1 MKLYHNLPKEK
12 KDALLKKR
20 WYFQG
25 FNGTPLPL
33 SGPTVGNIKE
43 GHEVL
48 GFGYRT
54 ILEYYEGD
62 KCYYLYDWDDL
73 EQGLQ
78 KILKKVKE
86 NKDYLHWLLK
96 KDEELRKVHEKVIK
110 KVEKTDITTLPFAEA
125 IKLYQEF
132 SASYRKAIAISLI
145 IECFTYPTEDLI
157 RKTIQ
162 DELTQKGK
170 SALTEKAITLLTGA
184 LHPSFIGKH
193 QLAMLHIAEE
203 AKEKGWKEI
212 FLQKSSLELKK
223 TLERSAEGKNIL
235 KKIEEYQQ
243 KMFWMNNA
251 YAGAKIL
258 GVEHFIEEVKHILE
272 KYPDPK
278 KEILQE
284 EEHFKTI
291 EEQKKEFFEEHA
303 LNSELKNLI
312 EINDAIGIIH
322 DVRKEVI
329 THSNH
334 FIDCFAA
341 RFGRE
346 LNIPLEEIRY
356 LSHYEIEETIL
367 KAISRK
373 ELLERKKKSV
383 FITEQGETQYILSGK
398 EAEEMIIAL
407 NAGHTHE
414 EQEILKGHCAS
425 QGHAIGIVKVCR
437 GMEEIAKFQESQ
449 ILVACMTQPEF
460 VPAMK
465 KAAAIVTDEGGLT
478 CHAAI
483 ISREL
488 KKPCIISTKKAT
500 RVLKDGMLV
509 EVFATEG
516 YLKILKEN

>member
-12 KDALLKKR
+12 KEALLKKR

-48 GFGYRT
+48 SFGYTT
-54 ILEYYEGD
+54 IFEYYEGD

-73 EQGLQ
+73 EKGLQ

-86 NKDYLHWLLK
+86 DKEYLKWLIN
-96 KDEELRKVHEKVIK
+96 KDEELRKAHEKIIK
-110 KVEKTDITTLPFAEA
+110 RLEKTDITALSFTEA
-125 IKLYQEF
+125 IKQYQEF

-157 RKTIQ
+157 RNTIK
-162 DELTQKGK
+162 DELVQKGK
-170 SALTEKAITLLTGA
+170 GDLAERAINLLTGA

-193 QLAMLHIAEE
+193 QLAMLHIAQEV
-203 AKEKGWKEI
+203 KEKNWKEI
-212 FLQKSSLELKK
+212 FLQKSSHEIKK
-223 TLERSAEGKNIL
+223 TIKASAEGKNIL

-251 YAGAKIL
+251 YAGAKVL
-258 GVEHFIEEVKHILE
+258 SVEHFIEEIKHILE
-272 KYPDPK
+272 KYHDPK
-278 KEILQE
+278 REIQQE

-291 EEQKKEFFEEHA
+291 EERKKAFFEEHA
-303 LNSELKNLI
+303 LSNDLKTLI
-312 EINDAIGIIH
+312 ETNDAMGIIH

-334 FIDCFAA
+334 FIDLFAA
-341 RFGRE
+341 RIGKE
-346 LNIPLEEIRY
+346 LSIPLEDIRY
-356 LSHYEIEETIL
+356 LSHYEIEEAIL
-367 KAISRK
+367 KTITKA
-373 ELLERKKKSV
+373 ELEERKRKSV
-383 FITEQGETQYILSGK
+383 FITEYGETQYIAIGK
-398 EAEEMIIAL
+398 EAEEIIATVS
-407 NAGHTHE
+407 AEHSHE
-414 EQEILKGHCAS
+414 AQEMLKGHCAS

-437 GMEEIAKFQESQ
+437 GMEEVAKFQEGQ

-488 KKPCIISTKKAT
+488 RKPCIISTKKAT
-500 RVLKDGMLV
+500 RVLKDGMKV
-509 EVFATEG
+509 EVNATEG
-516 YLKILKEN
+516 YVKVIKE

>member
-33 SGPTVGNIKE
+33 SCPTIGNIKE

-48 GFGYRT
+48 GYGYTT
-54 ILEYYEGD
+54 IFEYYEGD
-62 KCYYLYDWDDL
+62 KCYYLYDWNDL

-86 NKDYLHWLLK
+86 NKEYLKWLISN
-96 KDEELRKVHEKVIK
+96 DEELRKAHEKVIK
-110 KVEKTDITTLPFAEA
+110 KLEKTDITAFSFAEA
-125 IKLYQEF
+125 IKQYQEF

-157 RKTIQ
+157 RNTIRE
-162 DELTQKGK
+162 ELTKKGK
-170 SALTEKAITLLTGA
+170 SDVVEKAISLLTGA
-184 LHPSFIGKH
+184 VHPSFIGKH
-193 QLAMLHIAEE
+193 QAAMLHIAQEV
-203 AKEKGWKEI
+203 KEKKWKEI
-212 FLQKSSLELKK
+212 FLQKNSHELKK
-223 TLERSAEGKNIL
+223 TLEASAEGKNIL
-235 KKIEEYQQ
+235 KRIEEYQQ

-251 YAGAKIL
+251 YAGAKVL
-258 GVEHFIEEVKHILE
+258 PVEHFIEEVRHILE

-278 KEILQE
+278 REIQQE

-291 EEQKKEFFEEHA
+291 EERKKAFFEEHA
-303 LNSELKNLI
+303 LSSELKNLI
-312 EINDAIGIIH
+312 EINDVIGIIH

-334 FIDCFAA
+334 FIDLLSS
-341 RFGRE
+341 RIGKE
-346 LNIPLEEIRY
+346 LNVPLEEVRY
-356 LSHYEIEETIL
+356 LSHYEIEEAIL
-367 KAISRK
+367 KTITKA
-373 ELLERKKKSV
+373 ELQERKKKSV
-383 FITEQGETQYILSGK
+383 FITEQGETQYILTGK
-398 EAEEMIIAL
+398 EAEEIIAKVS
-407 NAGHTHE
+407 AEHAHE
-414 EQEILKGHCAS
+414 AQEMLIGHCAS
-425 QGHAIGIVKVCR
+425 QGHAMGIVKVCR
-437 GMEEIAKFQESQ
+437 GMQEVAKFQEGQ

-500 RVLKDGMLV
+500 RVLKDGMKV
-509 EVFATEG
+509 EVNATEG
-516 YLKILKEN
+516 YVKILNR